1 MTLQALLLTLLAS
14 STPMVGTGVGTSQE
28 VEAPPTAFPGLPL
41 AANPRVE
48 IPWNRLYD
56 VDELYAHF
64 DRLVEA
70 WPGYLRMEVI
80 GHSVEGR
87 EMRVYTL
94 TDFENGPDTDKPAMW
109 IDGNVHGNEV
119 QGGEAALYLAW
130 YVLENRAT
138 NDVARELVDGS
149 ALYILP
155 TVNPDGR
162 ASWFAEA
169 HNAHSSRTGVRPTDN
184 DRDGRFDEDPPDD
197 LDGDGHIVQMRKH
210 LPGEGTHRLDPD
222 DPRRMERVPADTK
235 GARGDWILLGSEG
248 IDNDNDGRTN
258 EDGRGGYDMNR
269 AWPAAWQPGH
279 VQRGAGPYPLF
290 WPETRCIARFLFE
303 HPNVAAVQSFHNA
316 GGMILR
322 GPGAE
327 STGSYPRGDVRVFD
341 ELGKDG
347 ERMLPFYRYMVIWKD
362 LYTVFGG
369 FATWTYEG
377 LGIISFTNELW
388 TSTRLFPDEQD
399 SGGGFF
405 GSQDKQHWFNEE
417 LLMDAGFVDWHAA
430 EHPVYGSIEIG
441 GFRKDVSRVPP
452 TFLIEEM
459 LHRNAAFCIKHA
471 VAMPKVVIEGV
482 TVTELGELKAIDVV
496 FRNQHAIPTRTA
508 LAANEKIGALDLYTC
523 SGDRVTVIAG
533 GFTTDRFEPKL
544 EEWPERDPGRLLRE
558 EGIPGRG
565 EVRVRWIV
573 RGRGQKVTI
582 GWEGEKGLNVS
593 QTVQIE

>member
-1 MTLQALLLTLLAS
+1 MTFQTLLLALFAAS
-14 STPMVGTGVGTSQE
+14 PTFVTGTPQEATEVPVTGFT
-28 VEAPPTAFPGLPL
+28 GLPL

-70 WPGYLRMEVI
+70 WPGHIHMQVI

-87 EMRVYTL
+87 ELRVYTV
-94 TDFENGPDTDKPAMW
+94 TDFESGRDTDKPAMW

-138 NDVARELVDGS
+138 NDTARELLDGS

-162 ASWFAEA
+162 ASWFADA

-210 LPGEGTHRLDPD
+210 VPGEGTHRLDPD
-222 DPRRMERVPADTK
+222 DPRRMERVPKDTK
-235 GARGDWILLGSEG
+235 GTRGDWILLGSEG
-248 IDNDNDGRTN
+248 IDNDGDGRTN

-269 AWPAAWQPGH
+269 AWPAQWQPGH
-279 VQRGAGPYPLF
+279 VQYGAGPYPLF
-290 WPETRCIARFLFE
+290 WPETRCIARFLYE
-303 HPNVAAVQSFHNA
+303 HTNVAAAQSFHNA

-322 GPGAE
+322 GPGTEAK
-327 STGSYPRGDVRVFD
+327 GAYPRSDVRVYD

-347 ERMLPFYRYMVIWKD
+347 ERMLPFYRYMVLWKD

-369 FATWTYEG
+369 FVTWAYEG

-388 TSTRLFPDEQD
+388 VTSRMFPDE
-399 SGGGFF
+399 SGS
-405 GSQDKQHWFNEE
+405 GSQDDRYWFNDK
-417 LLMDAGFVDWHAA
+417 LLMSAGFVDWHAA

-441 GFRKDVSRVPP
+441 GFKKDVGRVPP

-459 LHRNAAFCIKHA
+459 LHRNAAFCLKHA
-471 VAMPKVVIEGV
+471 VEMPKVVIEGV
-482 TVTELGELKAIDVV
+482 TVTELGDLKAIDVV
-496 FRNQHAIPTRTA
+496 FRNEHLIPTRTA
-508 LAANEKIGALDLYTC
+508 LAADEKIGALDVYTC
-523 SGDRVTVIAG
+523 SGDRVAVLAG

-544 EEWPERDPGRLLRE
+544 EQWPERDQGRLLRE
-558 EGIPGRG
+558 AGIPGRG
-565 EVRVRWIV
+565 EVHVRWIV